1 MQNEQKKKG
10 AHDGDNFENTLID
23 QNWMSFVLQ

>member
-1 MQNEQKKKG
+1 MSKKEKG
-10 AHDGDNFENTLID
+10 AQDGDNFENTLID